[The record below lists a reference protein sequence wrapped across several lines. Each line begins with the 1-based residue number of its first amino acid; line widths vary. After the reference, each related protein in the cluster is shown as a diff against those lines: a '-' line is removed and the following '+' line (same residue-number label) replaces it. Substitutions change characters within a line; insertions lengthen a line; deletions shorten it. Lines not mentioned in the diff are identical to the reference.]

1 MLRLL
6 RSTSV
11 RLTLVFAGL
20 FIIASLMLGAI
31 LWWET
36 AASLERETDAVIV
49 ADTQAV
55 GDRLRDFGLA
65 GALTTINERVAQTAD
80 EHAVYL
86 LTDPAL
92 NRLAGNLSAWPAAV
106 GKDTGWYEASLVRDG
121 HTYPARLF
129 HVSLSGGFQLL
140 IGRDMGSRLAI
151 RHLIVNALAWS
162 ALVAVALAIAG
173 GLLVRRAVLGRI
185 AQVNR
190 TTTAIVQG
198 DLSRRLTVGG
208 SDDEFTRLARTIN
221 EMLAQI
227 ELLID
232 GVRNASNAIAH
243 DLRTPLA
250 ELRAR
255 LEDTERRLAGGA
267 ADAPTLRGEVQDAID
282 DVDRLVDIFNAL
294 LRLAAID
301 SGARRAEFRRVE
313 LAPLVEEVA
322 EVYGALAEAKGARL
336 IVNTPE
342 QIAITGDSDLVAQAT
357 ANLLDNAIKYAAGGP
372 ITLSLHRQP
381 DGQAAITVADAG
393 PGVPENE
400 RGKVIERFRRGDA
413 SRHSPGVGLGLS
425 EVAAVAKLHGGA
437 LELGDNAP
445 GLKATLVLGGADA
458 ALPHA
463 NGASKSAA

>member
-20 FIIASLMLGAI
+20 FIIASLLLGAV

-36 AASLERETDAVIV
+36 AASLERETDAAII
-49 ADTQAV
+49 ADTQSV
-55 GDRLRDFGLA
+55 GDRLRDFGLP
-65 GALTTINERVAQTAD
+65 GALAAINERVAQTAD
-80 EHAVYL
+80 EHAVYFL
-86 LTDPAL
+86 ADPNLA
-92 NRLAGNLSAWPAAV
+92 RLAGNLSAWPAAV
-106 GKDTGWYEASLVRDG
+106 SKENGWYEASLVRDG
-121 HTYPARLF
+121 KTYPARLF
-129 HVSLSGGFQLL
+129 HVSLPGDFQLL
-140 IGRDMGSRLAI
+140 IGRDMGNRLAI
-151 RHLIVNALAWS
+151 RQLIVNALTWS
-162 ALVAVALAIAG
+162 AVVAVALAIAG
-173 GLLVRRAVLGRI
+173 GLLVRRAVLGRV

-190 TTTAIVQG
+190 TTAAIVQG

-208 SDDEFTRLARTIN
+208 SDDEFSRLARTIN

-255 LEDTERRLAGGA
+255 LEDTERRLATSVVDPA
-267 ADAPTLRGEVQDAID
+267 ILRGDVQDAID
-282 DVDRLVDIFNAL
+282 DVDRLVDVFNAL

-313 LAPLVEEVA
+313 LAPLVAEVA
-322 EVYGALAEAKGARL
+322 EVYGALAETKGATL
-336 IVNTPE
+336 TVD
-342 QIAITGDSDLVAQAT
+342 ADDGMAVTGDSDLIAQAT

-372 ITLSLHRQP
+372 ITLTLARHA
-381 DGQAAITVADAG
+381 DGHAAIIVADAG
-393 PGVPENE
+393 PGVPESE
-400 RGKVIERFRRGDA
+400 RGKVVERFRRGDA

-437 LELGDNAP
+437 LELTDNAP
-445 GLKATLVLGGADA
+445 GLKATLVLGEIEAKPA
-458 ALPHA
+458 T
-463 NGASKSAA
+463 